1 MTSQLQL
8 TQPLWVEADE
18 PLPDPA
24 QFASVTD
31 TLSPDSWP
39 DGLIAAGN
47 DLSAERLIEAYSK
60 GLFPWFSDGQPVLWW
75 SPDPRMVLQTS
86 QFKCRRSLIKV
97 IRQMIRSGVYRVSLD
112 EAFPAVLDACA
123 EARPG
128 QDGTWITEHM
138 KHAYCDLHN
147 AGAAHSVEIWRCNNP
162 DKGQDKCVGEDRQT
176 HQDET
181 LIGGLYGVSLGRMFF
196 GESMFARERDAS
208 KTALACLVKLLQQHN
223 MPVIDCQQNTG
234 HLASLGASEISR
246 NDFLS
251 QSSRLVVAKPPDWST
266 MSIEFPTV

>member
-8 TQPLWVEADE
+8 TQPRWVEPHE

-24 QFASVTD
+24 ALAATNEAE
-31 TLSPDSWP
+31 TLDDWP

-60 GLFPWFSDGQPVLWW
+60 GLFPWFSEGQPVLWW

-86 QFKCRRSLIKV
+86 QFKCRRSLVKV
-97 IRQMIRSGVYRVSLD
+97 IRQICRSGLYRVSLD

-123 EARPG
+123 EARPD
-128 QDGTWITEHM
+128 QDGTWITDRM
-138 KHAYCDLHN
+138 KQAYCDLHE
-147 AGAAHSVEIWRCNNP
+147 AGAAHSVEIWKSEP
-162 DKGQDKCVGEDRQT
+162 AIGGVDQTLKARQP
-176 HQDET
+176 ET

-208 KTALACLVKLLQQHN
+208 KVALASLVKLLLHHH

-234 HLASLGASEISR
+234 HLASLGAGEVSR
-246 NDFLS
+246 SDFLS
-251 QSSRLVVAKPPDWST
+251 ESSRLVVARPPDWST

>member
-1 MTSQLQL
+1 MTSQPQW
-8 TQPLWVEADE
+8 TQPRWVEPNE

-24 QFASVTD
+24 ALAPDITAQ
-31 TLSPDSWP
+31 TLDCWP

-60 GLFPWFSDGQPVLWW
+60 GLFPWFSEGQPVLWW

-86 QFKCRRSLIKV
+86 QFRCRRSLVKV
-97 IRQMIRSGVYRVSLD
+97 IRQIRRSGLYRVSLD

-128 QDGTWITEHM
+128 QDGTWITDHM
-138 KHAYCDLHN
+138 KQAYCDLHE
-147 AGAAHSVEIWRCNNP
+147 AGAAHSVEIWRRNSAVKAMTGTP
-162 DKGQDKCVGEDRQT
+162 TT
-176 HQDET
+176 HQNET

-208 KTALACLVKLLQQHN
+208 KIALACLVKLLQQHE

-234 HLASLGASEISR
+234 HLASLGAGEVSR
-246 NDFLS
+246 SDFLS
-251 QSSRLVVAKPPDWST
+251 QSSRLVVARPPDWST